1 MFSFLFWLFIKF
13 TLFPA
18 FAFFLPLALVT
29 YILFYSGM
37 PMAKIG
43 MKVETVYL
51 FFVHIIYIYCYGIL
65 GAYFSKI
72 IYHYSVD
79 HHLKGM
85 WFFILLSILA
95 LLLFYRETTRE
106 LNRKRKKIASLMN
119 VKERIAYRNAYNAFD
134 KELYYN
140 LIYVA
145 GLRTVIASLISFV
158 IFLIYPSLV
167 ELFYG
172 SIPYTMAK
180 LFY

>member
-1 MFSFLFWLFIKF
+1 VVTFILYF
-13 TLFPA
+13 IGIP
-18 FAFFLPLALVT
+18 
-29 YILFYSGM
+29 I
-37 PMAKIG
+37 AKIG
-43 MKVETVYL
+43 MKVEGVYI
-51 FFVHIIYIYCYGIL
+51 FIVHLVFIYCYGIL
-65 GAYFSKI
+65 GSYFSKI

-79 HHLKGM
+79 HHLKGK
-85 WFFILLSILA
+85 WFFILLSILV
-95 LLLFYRETTRE
+95 LLLFYRETLRE
-106 LNRKRKKIASLMN
+106 LNRQRNKIASLMDI
-119 VKERIAYRNAYNAFD
+119 KERIASRQIYNVFD

-145 GLRTVIASLISFV
+145 GLRTAIASLISFF